1 MAQAA
6 LDPELS
12 QRLLNMAKAFGEV
25 AGEPQSK
32 SSSLVSRA
40 NAIVADSATDIGPLA
55 RASESIGVSQA
66 MLGDCLSCQRGAIPI
81 LCGKR
86 EQLNVERFKFV
97 FFYDACE
104 PFLCFRPQIPDPAE
118 FAAYFG
124 V

>member
-1 MAQAA
+1 MVKETKFFRKQAAKAERMAQAA

-66 MLGDCLSCQRGAIPI
+66 MLGDCFACLSRSIPR
-81 LCGKR
+81 LTG
-86 EQLNVERFKFV
+86 ESQESDVVVL
-97 FFYDACE
+97 
-104 PFLCFRPQIPDPAE
+104 
-118 FAAYFG
+118 
-124 V
+124 